1 MRLCFSQ
8 RHLRTEKSRSTK
20 LPRSVYMIHPLL
32 HKLTA
37 DASLLSSSHV
47 ANQSV
52 LAMTEKETTHDI
64 LHFSQSHLRKPRLWT
79 EGDTDFPFTTIAFFL
94 LAKCP
99 VGIIAGNKCHP
110 LLQLLLLNFGF
121 LLTHNQASHGQW
133 KRYCMSVADTCP
145 SVCLPSELGTTNVCS
160 HYFQVIYARRQ
171 TMAQYQ
177 FPQGH
182 LGLDTLSMRRR
193 NSPIKI
199 TKDGRND

>member
-1 MRLCFSQ
+1 MSPWLKKQ
-8 RHLRTEKSRSTK
+8 PH
-20 LPRSVYMIHPLL
+20 MINCIS
-32 HKLTA
+32 HKA
-37 DASLLSSSHV
+37 IWE
-47 ANQSV
+47 NQDF
-52 LAMTEKETTHDI
+52 LQH
-64 LHFSQSHLRKPRLWT
+64 WT

-110 LLQLLLLNFGF
+110 LLQLFLLNFGF

-145 SVCLPSELGTTNVCS
+145 SVCLPSELGTPNICS

-199 TKDGRND
+199 TKDGSNDEKLP